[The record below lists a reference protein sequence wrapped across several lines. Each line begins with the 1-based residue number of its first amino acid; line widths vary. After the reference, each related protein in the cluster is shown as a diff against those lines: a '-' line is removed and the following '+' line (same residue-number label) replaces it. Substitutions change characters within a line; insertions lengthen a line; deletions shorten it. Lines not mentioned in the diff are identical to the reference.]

1 MGGARI
7 ADRNRFL
14 CQGDGIAAFAWRSN
28 SNPSAFSFRTTWE
41 YENPASRP
49 KEAQKVCRC
58 RFCSDFKSFKMDCS
72 RSVVGLVISSGM
84 SFNMDGTIYI
94 CTRFLYLVYLP

>member
-1 MGGARI
+1 LLIATDSYVRAMESPLSRGDRI
-7 ADRNRFL
+7 QILAPSVSEQLGNTKTRRVVPSRKPNRYVDAILFGF
-14 CQGDGIAAFAWRSN
+14 QEF
-28 SNPSAFSFRTTWE
+28 
-41 YENPASRP
+41 
-49 KEAQKVCRC
+49 Q
-58 RFCSDFKSFKMDCS
+58 MDCS